1 MCYVLVQEPENRT
14 MEYRMLGRTDIQAS
28 VIGLGTMIFGEQ
40 NTEADGHAES
50 AHQAKEAPGPEFG

>member
-1 MCYVLVQEPENRT
+1 